1 MIKYFNIPVTGLKPI
16 LVNASQALFIN
27 QTSTTETF
35 INYNGTSASTDSIK
49 LTHAADATGVAM
61 QNFLIE
67 ELKNMLS
74 SSYTNVAP
82 LLAPPMAVGIIQL
95 S

>member
-95 S
+95 A